1 MLDDLD
7 KELGQR
13 GHKSVRYADANIHVR
28 SQRAREHAL
37 ESVKGLTEDW
47 PKLKANATETAVN
60 RPWRWRFLE
69 FSFGAERDARSRVA
83 PKTIER
89 FKDNARVLTSRSK
102 SRTMG
107 KRMEALNMYLRRWV
121 AYFRLADTP
130 TVFERLGKRI
140 RRRLRM
146 SLRMLTQWKKPAMRG
161 TGPVFSG
168 IPEQRAC
175 DISYSRKGY
184 SHLANAP
191 HVNKT
196 LDPVYWQAQGLP
208 TWSASGGDFAVRR
221 ESPYTERYVWWREKT
236 GNYRPRHLDQS
247 PSTRHL
253 LKTGSERRSG

>member
-89 FKDNARVLTSRSK
+89 FMDNARVLTSRSK

-107 KRMEALNMYLRRWV
+107 KRMEALNMHLRRW
-121 AYFRLADTP
+121 
-130 TVFERLGKRI
+130 GRI
-140 RRRLRM
+140 LQAGRYPNRLRATRKTDSKAAANVSAYAYAM
-146 SLRMLTQWKKPAMRG
+146 EETSHEGGQALYSPVSRNSGLATLATPERATRILPMLLT
-161 TGPVFSG
+161 
-168 IPEQRAC
+168 
-175 DISYSRKGY
+175 
-184 SHLANAP
+184 
-191 HVNKT
+191 
-196 LDPVYWQAQGLP
+196 
-208 TWSASGGDFAVRR
+208 
-221 ESPYTERYVWWREKT
+221 
-236 GNYRPRHLDQS
+236 
-247 PSTRHL
+247 
-253 LKTGSERRSG
+253 